1 MSIERKT
8 KESANMLL
16 QVDNSSDLREILSI
30 KGGTYSATG
39 VEGIWNHLTSTDTV
53 LTAMQI
59 VDYVKE
65 YDRDEIL
72 EILEENGFREEYEQ
86 DYEQPFEDMP
96 HTELMNYYESLNY
109 GILYVYDDAYLV
121 FE

>member
-1 MSIERKT
+1 M
-8 KESANMLL
+8 
-16 QVDNSSDLREILSI
+16 
-30 KGGTYSATG
+30 
-39 VEGIWNHLTSTDTV
+39 EGIWNHLTSTDTV

-96 HTELMNYYESLNY
+96 HTELMSYYESLNY

>member
-16 QVDNSSDLREILSI
+16 QVNDSSDLRKILNSE
-30 KGGTYSATG
+30 GGTYSATG
-39 VEGIWNHLTSTDTV
+39 AEGIWNHLTSTDTV
-53 LTAMQI
+53 LSAMQI
-59 VDYVKE
+59 IDYVTE

-86 DYEQPFEDMP
+86 DYEEPFEDIP

-109 GILYVYDDAYLV
+109 GMLYVYDDAYLV